1 MSRIRFNLVVKLLLL
16 LALFFSLQI
25 WGHAL
30 PDVLVNLRFYEGI
43 RQQDIDKSG
52 VVTSYYLKSS
62 FPGSMVLDI
71 KLGEEQGEISKIFNL
86 KDIKVISQ
94 ADWAWKETGEPKQ
107 FELIVL
113 NGHKFGIQVTL
124 LKATDQFNLKVTE
137 KGEGQEKKVLES
149 ELQLP
154 QEKTSIFGFED
165 STGKPYYLALQRQK
179 DRSGIAHKEGDVAT
193 VTRPILVKKASP
205 AYPEAA
211 KKERV
216 QGTVV
221 LEAVTDETGNVED
234 ISRVEGHPLLIDA
247 AIEALSQWKY
257 EPYKI
262 NGKPQPL
269 RFTVTFAFKLSE
281 EEAAAAKPVTT
292 QEQPVTLDPAIKPVL
307 IDKVAPVY
315 PEEAKKKK
323 IGGVVGIEAV
333 VDEKGHVSGID
344 MVKGAPLLVKAA
356 TEAVKQWT
364 YKPYLVNGQPKAFKM
379 TLTVSFNLEK

>member
-1 MSRIRFNLVVKLLLL
+1 MSRIRFSLVIRLLLVL
-16 LALFFSLQI
+16 ILFFSLHT
-25 WGHAL
+25 WAVAM

-62 FPGSMVLDI
+62 FPGSMMLDV
-71 KLGEEQGEISKIFNL
+71 KLGEEQGEICKIFNL

-107 FELIVL
+107 FDLIVL
-113 NGHKFGIQVTL
+113 NGHKFDIQVTL
-124 LKATDQFNLKVTE
+124 LKTTDQFNLKVTE
-137 KGEGQEKKVLES
+137 KGGGEEKKVLET
-149 ELQLP
+149 EFQLP

-165 STGKPYYLALQRQK
+165 SAGKPYYLALQRQK
-179 DRSGIAHKEGDVAT
+179 DRSVIAHKEGDVAT
-193 VTRPILVKKASP
+193 LIRPKLIKKATP

-211 KKERV
+211 KRARV

-221 LEAVTDETGNVED
+221 LEAATDEAGNVAE

-247 AIEALSQWKY
+247 AIEAISQWKY

-262 NGKPQPL
+262 NDKPRPL
-269 RFTVTFAFKLSE
+269 KFDVTFAFKLSK
-281 EEAAAAKPVTT
+281 EEAAAVSPVIP

-307 IDKVAPVY
+307 VNKVAPVY

-323 IGGVVGIEAV
+323 IGGVVSIEAV
-333 VDEKGHVSGID
+333 VDEKGTVSGID
-344 MVKGAPLLVKAA
+344 LVKGAPLLIKAA
-356 TEAVKQWT
+356 TDAVKQWT

-379 TLTVSFNLEK
+379 TLTVKFNLEK